1 MASRLR
7 HKSEFPLSCVLR
19 YLSVQTS
26 VQKFFSIVLKPK
38 YQSLQKMYNG
48 VGLQTARGSGTN
60 GYVQTN
66 MAFIRKSRLETK
78 VKNDEDIRVS
88 ENVFSKDAVLKITSQ
103 KMEAMLNKKPN
114 QEILAHQAKR
124 KVEVKVLELREAMEE
139 DGNYDEEE
147 IEVK

>member
-1 MASRLR
+1 
-7 HKSEFPLSCVLR
+7 
-19 YLSVQTS
+19 
-26 VQKFFSIVLKPK
+26 
-38 YQSLQKMYNG
+38 MYNG

-78 VKNDEDIRVS
+78 VKNDEDIRVCT
-88 ENVFSKDAVLKITSQ
+88 FFFWYFLQCKKSQ

-147 IEVK
+147 IEVCDFLSLLKI

>member
-1 MASRLR
+1 MALRLR
-7 HKSEFPLSCVLR
+7 QKSEFPLSCVLC

-26 VQKFFSIVLKPK
+26 VQKFFSIVLQPK
-38 YQSLQKMYNG
+38 CESFQKMYNG

-88 ENVFSKDAVLKITSQ
+88 EKGF
-103 KMEAMLNKKPN
+103 PN
-114 QEILAHQAKR
+114 TVDHHYLENGSYAEQETKSRNLGTPGKT
-124 KVEVKVLELREAMEE
+124 K
-139 DGNYDEEE
+139 G
-147 IEVK
+147 

>member
-1 MASRLR
+1 MYGDYSYYFIGHVIREVGSVLINILHPGCLIVLMASRLR
-7 HKSEFPLSCVLR
+7 HKSEFPLSCVLC

-26 VQKFFSIVLKPK
+26 VQKFFSIALKPK
-38 YQSLQKMYNG
+38 CAKFQKMYNG

-88 ENVFSKDAVLKITSQ
+88 KITLHIFFKDYISV
-103 KMEAMLNKKPN
+103 MTT
-114 QEILAHQAKR
+114 
-124 KVEVKVLELREAMEE
+124 
-139 DGNYDEEE
+139 
-147 IEVK
+147 